1 MCVGFTPVCI
11 DISISVIFSVTEVNT
26 WSVRSEIFGRI
37 FGVHHCIV
45 SNQWQRWRRKRRIHG
60 NTEIYN
66 KQNVS
71 LKLVLNWFTS
81 TYRFGSMVFNA
92 TFNNISAIS
101 WRLSKGS
108 CVLWPMQNID
118 LSNCNE
124 YFPVY
129 GNFSPC
135 HLSDLTTSYPVDISY
150 IVTTFTLRVNMTP
163 PNGNNFWYTG
173 IVCSYTTR
181 LATYLPLMSYK

>member
-1 MCVGFTPVCI
+1 LCVGFTPVCI
-11 DISISVIFSVTEVNT
+11 NVSISVIFSVIEVNT
-26 WSVRSEIFGRI
+26 WFVRSEIFGRI
-37 FGVHHCIV
+37 FEVHHCIV

-108 CVLWPMQNID
+108 CVLWPIKISIYKIAMNI
-118 LSNCNE
+118 
-124 YFPVY
+124 FQ
-129 GNFSPC
+129 
-135 HLSDLTTSYPVDISY
+135 
-150 IVTTFTLRVNMTP
+150 FTEIFLLVIYRTWLRVIQWMFHT
-163 PNGNNFWYTG
+163 
-173 IVCSYTTR
+173 
-181 LATYLPLMSYK
+181 L